1 MDMIALIEQNLG
13 KKAIIEFLPMQPG
26 DVPESFADIEKSNE
40 KLIFSP
46 QISIDKGIPKFIK
59 WYKDY
64 NG

>member
-1 MDMIALIEQNLG
+1 
-13 KKAIIEFLPMQPG
+13 MQPG
-26 DVPESFADIEKSNE
+26 DIAESFADIEKSNE